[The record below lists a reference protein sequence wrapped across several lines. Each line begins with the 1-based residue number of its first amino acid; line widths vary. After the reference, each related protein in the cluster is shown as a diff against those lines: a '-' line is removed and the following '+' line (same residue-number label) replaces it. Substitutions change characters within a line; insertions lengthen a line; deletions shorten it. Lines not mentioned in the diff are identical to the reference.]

1 MPQLFPSP
9 RASDLYLDSEAD
21 GKEKIN
27 RQTMQITLSFGD
39 LMTLDK
45 PNGKESYLSSKH
57 NMDKRSDSDDR
68 EEHKVKA
75 KVKRGHGIKNMNMNM
90 TGMTN
95 MTGMGCIKNAL
106 IDNVGNVPDSI
117 LERLKVGKTTSN
129 FSNL

>member
-1 MPQLFPSP
+1 
-9 RASDLYLDSEAD
+9 
-21 GKEKIN
+21 
-27 RQTMQITLSFGD
+27 
-39 LMTLDK
+39 MTLDK

-129 FSNL
+129 FSNLQKRNFVNGFLSKQAKLVENPSCGSSPFRLTSIRN